1 MKKRSDKNSATSAVA
16 GFVGAINDRIPLPA
30 GVELRSE
37 AELIIWHQ
45 FTRAR
50 ARSDWRD
57 MDLIL
62 LAKIVKMEAD
72 IRAAQIELDAMGMMI
87 ENKRGTPIP
96 NQLLSVIDTLER
108 RQLAVIRSMSLNQ
121 TASDPRTIN
130 GSAKVEGEAR
140 AALRA
145 LSESTTLPSSI
156 LEINFCDIPNPVSFR
171 YFKTSPDIIQLAVM
185 LSVRFSLSRIST
197 DLISQRASRARYSL
211 TCVT

>member
-16 GFVGAINDRIPLPA
+16 GFAGIIDDAILPPA

-37 AELIIWHQ
+37 KEHLIWSQ

-50 ARSDWRD
+50 AKEDWRD

-72 IRAAQIELDAMGMMI
+72 IRAAQVELDQMGMMI

-96 NQLLSVIDTLER
+96 NPFLSVIDTLER

-130 GSAKVEGEAR
+130 GTAKVEANAR
-140 AALRA
+140 A
-145 LSESTTLPSSI
+145 TLKGVGVAGLI
-156 LEINFCDIPNPVSFR
+156 AQPNH
-171 YFKTSPDIIQLAVM
+171 
-185 LSVRFSLSRIST
+185 
-197 DLISQRASRARYSL
+197 
-211 TCVT
+211 

>member
-1 MKKRSDKNSATSAVA
+1 MKKRSDKNSAPSAVA

-62 LAKIVKMEAD
+62 LAKVVKMEAD
-72 IRAAQIELDAMGMMI
+72 IRAAQIELDAMGMMA

-96 NQLLSVIDTLER
+96 NSLLSVIDVLKR
-108 RQLAVIRSMSLNQ
+108 RQLMVIL
-121 TASDPRTIN
+121 
-130 GSAKVEGEAR
+130 
-140 AALRA
+140 
-145 LSESTTLPSSI
+145 
-156 LEINFCDIPNPVSFR
+156 
-171 YFKTSPDIIQLAVM
+171 
-185 LSVRFSLSRIST
+185 
-197 DLISQRASRARYSL
+197 
-211 TCVT
+211 

>member
-1 MKKRSDKNSATSAVA
+1 MKKRSDKNSVTSAVA

-62 LAKIVKMEAD
+62 LAKVVKMEAD
-72 IRAAQIELDAMGMMI
+72 IRAAQIELDAMGMMV

-96 NQLLSVIDTLER
+96 NSLLSVIDVLKR

-130 GSAKVEGEAR
+130 GSAQVEGEAR
-140 AALRA
+140 AALRDVGV
-145 LSESTTLPSSI
+145 EG
-156 LEINFCDIPNPVSFR
+156 
-171 YFKTSPDIIQLAVM
+171 
-185 LSVRFSLSRIST
+185 
-197 DLISQRASRARYSL
+197 LIAQPEN
-211 TCVT
+211 

>member
-1 MKKRSDKNSATSAVA
+1 MV

-72 IRAAQIELDAMGMMI
+72 IRAAQIELDAMGMMV
-87 ENKRGTPIP
+87 ENKRGTERKFFVKYLI
-96 NQLLSVIDTLER
+96 LLRRKICRLE
-108 RQLAVIRSMSLNQ
+108 
-121 TASDPRTIN
+121 T
-130 GSAKVEGEAR
+130 
-140 AALRA
+140 
-145 LSESTTLPSSI
+145 
-156 LEINFCDIPNPVSFR
+156 
-171 YFKTSPDIIQLAVM
+171 
-185 LSVRFSLSRIST
+185 
-197 DLISQRASRARYSL
+197 
-211 TCVT
+211 

>member
-1 MKKRSDKNSATSAVA
+1 MKKRSEKISATSAVA
-16 GFVGAINDRIPLPA
+16 GFVGAINDSIPLPA

-57 MDLIL
+57 MDVIL

-72 IRAAQIELDAMGMMI
+72 IRAAQIELDAMGMI
-87 ENKRGTPIP
+87 VENKCAIP
-96 NQLLSVIDTLER
+96 VPNPFLSVIDTLER

-130 GSAKVEGEAR
+130 GSAKVECEAI
-140 AALRA
+140 AALRDVGVEGLMA
-145 LSESTTLPSSI
+145 QP
-156 LEINFCDIPNPVSFR
+156 
-171 YFKTSPDIIQLAVM
+171 AH
-185 LSVRFSLSRIST
+185 
-197 DLISQRASRARYSL
+197 
-211 TCVT
+211 